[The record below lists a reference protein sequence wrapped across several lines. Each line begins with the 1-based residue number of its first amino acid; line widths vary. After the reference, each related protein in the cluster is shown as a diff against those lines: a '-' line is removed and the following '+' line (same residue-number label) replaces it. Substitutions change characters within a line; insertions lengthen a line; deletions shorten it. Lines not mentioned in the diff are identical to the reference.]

1 MKTVLSGIQPSG
13 KLHLGN
19 YLGATRQHVEMQKNF
34 SCIYLLADLHALTTV
49 RDPQQMRANTLDLAT
64 DYLALGIDPEKTIF
78 FKQSDVPE
86 HAELTWIFD
95 CITPMGLLERAHA
108 WKDAEAKKIKE
119 PTVGLF
125 NYPVLMAADILLYKP
140 NLVPVGKDQKQHIEI
155 ARDIAIRF
163 NYIYSSNK
171 DQRALHAGIMGMPS
185 IDVEDYNERH
195 ENKENYVFKELPED
209 YIKPEVAVVPGT
221 DGQKMSK
228 SYKNTIDIFAEE
240 NILKKQVMGIVTD
253 SKGIH
258 EPKDPLTCIPYLL
271 YKHLA
276 SAQEAAEM
284 ESQLVGG
291 GIGYGDIKKTLL
303 AKILAFFADAR
314 TRKTELQKKPDDVQE
329 ILNEGAKKARKIAQ
343 KTMEEVREK
352 VGLK

>member
-19 YLGATRQHVEMQKNF
+19 YLGATRQHVEMQEKF

-49 RDPQQMRANTLDLAT
+49 RDPEQMRANTIDLAT

-78 FKQSDVPE
+78 FKQSDVSE
-86 HAELTWIFD
+86 HAELAWILD

-108 WKDAEAKKIKE
+108 WKDGQAKNIKDA
-119 PTVGLF
+119 TVGLF

-140 NLVPVGKDQKQHIEI
+140 DLVPVGKDQKQHIEI
-155 ARDIAIRF
+155 ARDIAIKF
-163 NYIYSSNK
+163 NEHFGET
-171 DQRALHAGIMGMPS
+171 LP
-185 IDVEDYNERH
+185 
-195 ENKENYVFKELPED
+195 LPED

-228 SYKNTIDIFAEE
+228 STRNTIDIFAEE
-240 NILKKQVMGIVTD
+240 SVLKKQIMTIVTD
-253 SKGIH
+253 SKEIND
-258 EPKDPLTCIPYLL
+258 PKDPETCIPYLL

-276 SAQEAAEM
+276 SAQETAEM
-284 ESQLVGG
+284 QSHLTKGG
-291 GIGYGDIKKTLL
+291 MGYGDMKKTLL
-303 AKILAFFADAR
+303 EKILTCFATAR
-314 TRKTELQKKPDDVQE
+314 AQKIELQKKPDYIQD

-343 KTMEEVREK
+343 KTMEEVKRK
-352 VGLK
+352 VGISYQPVS